1 VEDGVEDMETSV
13 GYDDDEDDIEAKK
26 GEVAYTHGTGRVAM
40 QVGLLEHPSQK
51 ETTISPV
58 KEQEKKRPRRN
69 GGEEDDVD
77 AKMSTKSV
85 LSFEESDRTQ

>member
-1 VEDGVEDMETSV
+1 
-13 GYDDDEDDIEAKK
+13 
-26 GEVAYTHGTGRVAM
+26 
-40 QVGLLEHPSQK
+40 
-51 ETTISPV
+51 V